1 MKEVA
6 TDLAKETVTE
16 LRDLLEHAKKAQPNI
31 QVLLDYYSTELTKF
45 KNELHADQIIQEIQ
59 VTL

>member
-1 MKEVA
+1 MKEVS
-6 TDLAKETVTE
+6 TDIAKETVTE
-16 LRDLLEHAKKAQPNI
+16 LKDLIEHAKKAQPNVQI
-31 QVLLDYYSTELTKF
+31 LLDYYSNELNKF